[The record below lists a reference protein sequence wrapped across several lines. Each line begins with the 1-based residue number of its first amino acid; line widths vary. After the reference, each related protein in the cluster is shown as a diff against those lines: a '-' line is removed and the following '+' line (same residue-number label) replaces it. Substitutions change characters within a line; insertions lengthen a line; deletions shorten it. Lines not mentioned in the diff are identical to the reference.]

1 MTNLLKPALAGVAL
15 AALMSPL
22 AIAPAMAQAA
32 APAVRGVGIVNVAGA
47 VANSNAF
54 KTAATQRQTTYKAQI
69 DQYNAR
75 RQQLA
80 AQLQP
85 LVTKYQ
91 TDSRAATP
99 NQASLQ
105 QQAAQIQQLQQA
117 GQQELQQIVAPVQ
130 LSEAYAEEQIQDKLA
145 AAIEA
150 AARKKGV
157 SLVLTPDNVLFADA
171 AYNLSQA
178 VVDELNTAIPSVAV
192 TPPAGWLP
200 RELREQQAQA
210 AGAQAP
216 AATPPAAARAPAT
229 SGRAPVS
236 GR

>member
-22 AIAPAMAQAA
+22 ATTPAAAQAA
-32 APAVRGVGIVNVAGA
+32 AAVRGIGVVNIAGV

-75 RQQLA
+75 RAQLA

-99 NQASLQ
+99 NQTSLQ

-117 GQQELQQIVAPVQ
+117 GQQELQQIVLPVQ
-130 LSEAYAEEQIQDKLA
+130 LSESYAEEQIQDKLA
-145 AAIEA
+145 AAVEA
-150 AARKKGV
+150 AAKKKGI
-157 SLVLTPDNVLFADA
+157 SLVLTPDNIAYADA
-171 AYNLSQA
+171 AYNLNQA
-178 VVDELNTAIPSVAV
+178 VIDELNTSLPAV
-192 TPPAGWLP
+192 QVVPPQGWLP
-200 RELREQQAQA
+200 REIREQQAQQQAA
-210 AGAQAP
+210 AGAAPAP
-216 AATPPAAARAPAT
+216 AATPPAT
-229 SGRAPVS
+229 TGRAPVS